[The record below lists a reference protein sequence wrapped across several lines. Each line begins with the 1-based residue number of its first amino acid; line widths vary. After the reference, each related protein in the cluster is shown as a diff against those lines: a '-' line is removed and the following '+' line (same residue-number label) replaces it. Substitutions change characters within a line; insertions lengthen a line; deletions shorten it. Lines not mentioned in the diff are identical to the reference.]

1 MAIAAVYSDKTL
13 KLAQAILN
21 KDPSLSPKSDFLNP
35 GMSIK
40 ETIQDFGAGLLTF
53 QGTKLIKNEKGE
65 PVLLSFGHSYLQI
78 ETTEEK
84 MFAEREASLKADGY
98 LASFAGEMVSA
109 FESLNGRSTYSQF
122 TDGEHL
128 KRSGGY
134 QSVENVKFNLEL
146 SGVKKAISWVQ
157 EHPLSGQKIVGVV
170 KSWSPTSAMLADKAE
185 KGELSKKEETSSSDD
200 NTLLE
205 SDTIEE
211 GYSSEGT
218 SSNLDF

>member
-1 MAIAAVYSDKTL
+1 
-13 KLAQAILN
+13 
-21 KDPSLSPKSDFLNP
+21 
-35 GMSIK
+35 
-40 ETIQDFGAGLLTF
+40 
-53 QGTKLIKNEKGE
+53 
-65 PVLLSFGHSYLQI
+65 
-78 ETTEEK
+78 
-84 MFAEREASLKADGY
+84 
-98 LASFAGEMVSA
+98 MVSA

-146 SGVKKAISWVQ
+146 SGVKKVVSWIQ

-185 KGELSKKEETSSSDD
+185 KGELTKKEKISSSDD
-200 NTLLE
+200 NTSLE
-205 SDTIEE
+205 SGTIKE

-218 SSNLDF
+218 STNLDF